1 MLTPEQIQQL
11 IQLPVQAL
19 LVIAV
24 FTLWKAYIAAQN
36 ARVNDLKQIYGKNLT
51 DINNRVMMIE
61 DRLGIKP
68 PLMDDAVI
76 PGANLN

>member
-1 MLTPEQIQQL
+1 MTPEQIAS
-11 IQLPVQAL
+11 LPVQVL
-19 LVIAV
+19 LIIAV
-24 FTLWKAYIAAQN
+24 MGLFKALMDSQKAHLS
-36 ARVNDLKQIYGKNLT
+36 DLKQIYGKNLS

-76 PGANLN
+76 PGAKLN